1 MTFTTRAIVLA
12 WLVLGGTG
20 SGFAEEIRDIQ
31 VLVDRMDR
39 LYRSETSFAELEME
53 ILTPHWRRTLRMKM
67 WTEGLRKT
75 FVTIL
80 APKKEAGTA
89 TLRVGTEMWNYFPK
103 INKVIKVPPSMMM
116 GSWMGSDF
124 TNDDLVKE
132 SSLAA
137 DYRPVFGTPGNEAVY
152 EIVLT
157 PRDETPTVWG
167 RIVLTIRKSDLIP
180 LSYVYF
186 DERGNPMREMTFTN
200 PSDFG
205 GRTLPA
211 VLEMKP
217 LKKEGH
223 RTVIRYLDAR
233 FDQPLA
239 RDTFSHR
246 NLRRRR

>member
-1 MTFTTRAIVLA
+1 MLTARAIVLA
-12 WLVLGGTG
+12 CLVSGGEG
-20 SGFAEEIRDIQ
+20 IAFADEIRDIQ

-53 ILTPHWRRTLRMKM
+53 IETPHWRRTLRMKM
-67 WTEGLRKT
+67 WTEGMRKT

-80 APKKEAGTA
+80 APKKEAGTS
-89 TLRVGTEMWNYFPK
+89 TLRVGTEMWNYFPR
-103 INKVIKVPPSMMM
+103 INKVVKVPPSMMM

-124 TNDDLVKE
+124 SNDDLVKE
-132 SSLAA
+132 SSLSV
-137 DYRPVFGTPGNEAVY
+137 DYRPAFGTAGNDSVYAV
-152 EIVLT
+152 VLT
-157 PRDETPTVWG
+157 PREETPSVWG
-167 RIVLTIRKSDLIP
+167 RIELTIRKSDLIP
-180 LSYVYF
+180 VSYVYF
-186 DERGNPMREMTFTN
+186 DERGDPMRKMTFSD
-200 PSDFG
+200 PADFG

-217 LKKEGH
+217 LKKEGR

-239 RDTFSHR
+239 KDTFSHR

>member
-1 MTFTTRAIVLA
+1 MLRTLPIALA
-12 WLVLGGTG
+12 GLILCSTG
-20 SGFAEEIRDIQ
+20 VHAEEIRDIQ

-53 ILTPHWRRTLRMKM
+53 IQTPHWRRTLRMKM
-67 WTEGLRKT
+67 WTEGLWKT

-80 APKKEAGTA
+80 APKKEAGTS
-89 TLRVGTEMWNYFPK
+89 TLRMNTDMWNYFPR
-103 INKVIKVPPSMMM
+103 IDKVIKVPPSMMM

-137 DYRPVFGTPGNEAVY
+137 DYQPAFGKPGNDQAY
-152 EIVLT
+152 EIVLI

-167 RIVLTIRKSDLIP
+167 KIVLEIRKSDLIP

-186 DERGNPMREMTFTN
+186 DERGDPMREMTFSE
-200 PSDFG
+200 PRDFG

-217 LKKEGH
+217 LRKEGY

-233 FDQPLA
+233 FDRQLA
-239 RDTFSHR
+239 KETFTHR

>member
-1 MTFTTRAIVLA
+1 MLRARTLA
-12 WLVLGGTG
+12 LTGLILAAAGG
-20 SGFAEEIRDIQ
+20 SPAEEIRDIQ

-39 LYRSETSFAELEME
+39 LYRSETSYAELEME
-53 ILTPHWRRTLRMKM
+53 IRTPHWQRTLRMKM
-67 WTEGLRKT
+67 WTVGMRKT
-75 FVTIL
+75 FVTIME
-80 APKKEAGTA
+80 PKKEAGTS
-89 TLRVGTEMWNYFPK
+89 TLRVGTEMWNYFPR

-132 SSLAA
+132 SSLAV
-137 DYRPVFGTPGNEAVY
+137 DYQPAFGTPGNDSVY
-152 EIVLT
+152 EIVLI
-157 PRDETPTVWG
+157 PREETPTVWG

-180 LSYVYF
+180 VSYVYF
-186 DERGNPMREMTFTN
+186 DESGDPMREMTFSG
-200 PSDFG
+200 PRDFG

-233 FDQPLA
+233 FDRPQA
-239 RDTFSHR
+239 KDTFTHR

>member
-1 MTFTTRAIVLA
+1 MLRTRTLA
-12 WLVLGGTG
+12 LTGLILAAAGG
-20 SGFAEEIRDIQ
+20 SPAEEIRDIQ

-39 LYRSETSFAELEME
+39 LYRSETSYAELEME
-53 ILTPHWRRTLRMKM
+53 IRTPHWRRTLRMKM
-67 WTEGLRKT
+67 WTEGMRKT

-80 APKKEAGTA
+80 APKKEAGTS
-89 TLRVGTEMWNYFPK
+89 TLRVGTEMWNYFPR

-137 DYRPVFGTPGNEAVY
+137 DYQPAFGTPEHDSVY
-152 EIVLT
+152 EIVLI

-180 LSYVYF
+180 VSYVYF
-186 DERGNPMREMTFTN
+186 DEGGDPMREMTFSG
-200 PSDFG
+200 PRDFG

-233 FDQPLA
+233 FDKPQA
-239 RDTFSHR
+239 KDTFTRR

>member
-1 MTFTTRAIVLA
+1 MLRTRTLA
-12 WLVLGGTG
+12 LTGPPDSFAGGAP
-20 SGFAEEIRDIQ
+20 AEEIRDIQ

-39 LYRSETSFAELEME
+39 LYRSETSYAELEME
-53 ILTPHWRRTLRMKM
+53 IRTPHWRRTLRMKM
-67 WTEGLRKT
+67 WTEGMRKT

-80 APKKEAGTA
+80 APKKEAGTS
-89 TLRVGTEMWNYFPK
+89 TLRVGTEMWNYFPR

-132 SSLAA
+132 SSLAV
-137 DYRPVFGTPGNEAVY
+137 DYHPAFGTPGNDSVY

-157 PRDETPTVWG
+157 PREETPTVWG

-180 LSYVYF
+180 VSYVYF
-186 DERGNPMREMTFTN
+186 DESGDPMREMTFSGPT
-200 PSDFG
+200 DFG

-217 LKKEGH
+217 LKKDGH
-223 RTVIRYLDAR
+223 RTVIRYLDAH
-233 FDQPLA
+233 FDRPPA
-239 RDTFSHR
+239 KDTFTRR

>member
-1 MTFTTRAIVLA
+1 MFTTRAIVLA
-12 WLVLGGTG
+12 WLVLGGAG
-20 SGFAEEIRDIQ
+20 GGFAEEIRDIQ
-31 VLVDRMDR
+31 LLVDRMDR

-53 ILTPHWRRTLRMKM
+53 IQTPHWRRTLRMKM
-67 WTEGLRKT
+67 WTEGMRKT

-89 TLRVGTEMWNYFPK
+89 TLRVGTEMWNYFPR

-132 SSLAA
+132 SSLAV
-137 DYRPVFGTPGNEAVY
+137 DYRPAFGTPGNDAVY

-167 RIVLTIRKSDLIP
+167 RIVLTVRKSDLIP

-186 DERGNPMREMTFTN
+186 DERGNPMREMTFTD
-200 PSDFG
+200 PTDFG

-239 RDTFSHR
+239 KGTFTHR

>member
-1 MTFTTRAIVLA
+1 MLSARTLA
-12 WLVLGGTG
+12 LTGLILAAAGGAP
-20 SGFAEEIRDIQ
+20 AEEIREIQ

-39 LYRSETSFAELEME
+39 LYRSETSYAELEME
-53 ILTPHWRRTLRMKM
+53 IRTPHWRRTLRMKM
-67 WTEGLRKT
+67 WTEGMRKT

-80 APKKEAGTA
+80 APKKEAGTS
-89 TLRVGTEMWNYFPK
+89 TLRVGAEMWNYFPR

-132 SSLAA
+132 SSLAV
-137 DYRPVFGTPGNEAVY
+137 DYQPAFGTTGNDSMY
-152 EIVLT
+152 EIVLI
-157 PRDETPTVWG
+157 PREETPTVWG

-180 LSYVYF
+180 VSYVYF
-186 DERGNPMREMTFTN
+186 DESGDPMREMTLSG
-200 PSDFG
+200 PRDFG

-223 RTVIRYLDAR
+223 RTVIRYLDAQ
-233 FDQPLA
+233 FDRGLPK
-239 RDTFSHR
+239 DTFTRR

>member
-1 MTFTTRAIVLA
+1 MLTARTIVLS
-12 WLVLGGTG
+12 WLVLGSAGAG
-20 SGFAEEIRDIQ
+20 VAAEIRDIE

-39 LYRSETSFAELEME
+39 LYRSETSFTELEME
-53 ILTPHWRRTLRMKM
+53 IRTPHWRRTLRMKM
-67 WTEGLRKT
+67 WTEGMRKT

-89 TLRVGTEMWNYFPK
+89 TLRVGTQMWNYFPRVD
-103 INKVIKVPPSMMM
+103 KVIKVPPSMMM

-132 SSLAA
+132 SSLAV
-137 DYRPVFGTPGNEAVY
+137 DYRPAFGTAGSDSVY
-152 EIVLT
+152 EIVLI
-157 PRDETPTVWG
+157 PRDETPSVWG
-167 RIVLTIRKSDLIP
+167 KIVLTIRKSDLIP

-186 DERGNPMREMTFTN
+186 DERGEPMREMTFSDPT
-200 PSDFG
+200 DFG

-217 LKKEGH
+217 LKKQGH
-223 RTVIRYLDAR
+223 RTVIRYLDAQ
-233 FDQPLA
+233 FDRGLPK
-239 RDTFSHR
+239 DTFTHR